1 MATFTKEFL
10 SGSDGGRPIKLT
22 GTNTNASVLIHTTGT
37 SNTVIDEV
45 WLYAVNRDSVTRTA
59 SIQFGGTTEPDDVIN
74 VAVQPSQGLYVAI
87 AGLPLTG
94 TGSAGRTINA
104 YSTAANVVSLIGYVN
119 RITP

>member
-45 WLYAVNRDSVTRTA
+45 WLYAVNRDSVDRTA
-59 SIQFGGTTEPDDVIN
+59 YIQFGGTTEPDDLLTIAIEPN
-74 VAVQPSQGLYVAI
+74 SGLYVAS

-94 TGSAGRTINA
+94 TGSSGRTINA
-104 YSTAANVVSLIGYVN
+104 YASAANVVSVVGYIN
-119 RITP
+119 RIEP

>member
-45 WLYAVNRDSVTRTA
+45 WLYVNNRDSVTRTA
-59 SIQFGGTTEPDDVIN
+59 HIQFGGTTEPDDVISVGIEAN
-74 VAVQPSQGLYVAI
+74 AGLYIAT

-104 YSTAANVVSLIGYVN
+104 YASAANVVSVTGYVN

>member
-45 WLYAVNRDSVTRTA
+45 WLYAVNSDNQLQTA
-59 SIQFGGTTEPDDVIN
+59 YIQFGGTSEPDDLISIGIEPN
-74 VAVQPSQGLYVAI
+74 SGLYVA
-87 AGLPLTG
+87 APGLPLAG

-104 YSTAANVVSLIGYVN
+104 YASAINVVSVTGYVN

>member
-45 WLYAVNRDSVTRTA
+45 WLYVNNRDSVTRTA
-59 SIQFGGTTEPDDVIN
+59 HIQFGGSTEPDDVISVGIEAN
-74 VAVQPSQGLYVAI
+74 AGLFVAAP
-87 AGLPLTG
+87 GLPLTG
-94 TGSAGRTINA
+94 TGSASRNVKA
-104 YSTAANVVSLIGYVN
+104 YASTANVISVTGYVN

>member
-45 WLYAVNRDSVTRTA
+45 WLYVNNRDSVTRTA
-59 SIQFGGTTEPDDVIN
+59 HIQFGGTTEPDDVIS
-74 VAVQPSQGLYVAI
+74 VGIELMQVCMLQHPA
-87 AGLPLTG
+87 LPLTG

-104 YSTAANVVSLIGYVN
+104 YASAANVVSVTGYVN

>member
-45 WLYAVNRDSVTRTA
+45 WLYAVNTDTVVRYAT
-59 SIQFGGTTEPDDVIN
+59 IQFGGTTEPDDNIELGVSPKSGLFI
-74 VAVQPSQGLYVAI
+74 AV
-87 AGLPLTG
+87 AGLPLAG
-94 TGSAGRTINA
+94 DGSNAKTINA
-104 YSTAANVVSLIGYVN
+104 YASNANVISVIGYVN

>member
-45 WLYAVNRDSVTRTA
+45 WLYVNNRDTIQRSA
-59 SIQFGGTTEPDDVIN
+59 HIQFGGTTEPDDVITLAIEPN
-74 VAVQPSQGLYVAI
+74 AGLYIAT

-104 YSTAANVVSLIGYVN
+104 YASEANVVSVTGYVN